1 MAALKFKELGNAK
14 YKEGKYEDAVEAYGQ
29 AIEDDPTV
37 AAYYTNRCVVVDVKF
52 LCITCVCGKGGGG
65 LFQVCKCGC

>member
-37 AAYYTNRCVVVDVKF
+37 AAYYTNRCMVADVKF
-52 LCITCVCGKGGGG
+52 LCITFVRGMGGDG
-65 LFQVCKCGC
+65 LCEV